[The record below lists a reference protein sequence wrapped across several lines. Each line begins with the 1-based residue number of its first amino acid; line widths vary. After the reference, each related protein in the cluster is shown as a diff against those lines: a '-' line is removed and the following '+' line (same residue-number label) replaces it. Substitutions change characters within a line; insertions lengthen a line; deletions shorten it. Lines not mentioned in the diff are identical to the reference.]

1 MPMTMEP
8 KSTDARGIDVSYVA
22 NLARLALTEAEIAT
36 FQGQLS
42 QIVDYVRT
50 INQLDLSGIAPT
62 SHAHPLENVF
72 RADEVKPSLD
82 RAEVLRNAPLAREGQ
97 FIVPKIV
104 E

>member
-1 MPMTMEP
+1 MDEKP
-8 KSTDARGIDVSYVA
+8 TDSRAIDVPYVA

-82 RAEVLRNAPLAREGQ
+82 RDAVMRNAPLSRDGQ

>member
-1 MPMTMEP
+1 METQQP
-8 KSTDARGIDVSYVA
+8 TAENQIDVRYVA
-22 NLARLALTEAEIAT
+22 NLARLQLSDAEIAL

-50 INQLDLSGIAPT
+50 LNALDLAGIEPT
-62 SHAHPLENVF
+62 SHTHPLQNVL

-82 RAEVLRNAPLAREGQ
+82 HDDVMRNAPAQRDGQ
-97 FIVPKIV
+97 FSVPKIV

>member
-1 MPMTMEP
+1 MDHE
-8 KSTDARGIDVSYVA
+8 STDTSGIDVRYVA
-22 NLARLALTEAEIAT
+22 NLARLHLTDAEIDT

-42 QIVDYVRT
+42 QIVDYVQT
-50 INQLDLSGIAPT
+50 INQLDLTGIAPT

-82 RAEVLRNAPLAREGQ
+82 RAEVMRNAPQSRDGQ